1 MTDATEQHG
10 KPHIIVLGNEKGGVG
25 KTTLSVHL
33 TIDLLYQGYRVSS
46 IDLDARQRSISRYL
60 ENRKRYILEND
71 IRLPFPHHYIIN
83 KSVLDSVSHA
93 KEDETRRFS
102 HCIDKAAK
110 NSDFILIDCPGNDTF
125 LSRLAHSYAD
135 TIITPIND
143 SFIDMDV
150 LARVNSSTHDI
161 DRHGVYSE
169 MVWEAKLAR
178 AQRTSGDVDW
188 VVLRNRLSNI
198 DAKNKQRMADALKK
212 LKKRTG
218 CRIMPGLSER
228 VIYRELFLKGLTLL
242 DLFTR
247 VKGENVKLSHVTARR
262 ELRDLLDTLD
272 MYRYKERPGDE
283 SEKTSSVS
291 SAAKAAA
298 AALSANIAGAVDNA
312 EKAGD
317 GKKDAKNAES
327 GDNIADDVKTDT
339 ETGAAPET
347 PAADSGDEKNAAS
360 SPPPAEA
367 EKSEDKDGEKK
378 AVGA

>member
-1 MTDATEQHG
+1 MTGNAQTSEAAAPSDG

-25 KTTLSVHL
+25 KTTLCLH
-33 TIDLLYQGYRVSS
+33 IMADLLYQGYRVSS

-71 IRLPFPHHYIIN
+71 VRLPFPHHYIIN
-83 KSVLDSVSHA
+83 QSVLDSKSHA
-93 KEDETRRFS
+93 KEDETRRFN
-102 HCIDKAAK
+102 HCIEKASK
-110 NSDFILIDCPGNDTF
+110 DSDFIIIDCPGNYTF
-125 LSRLAHSYAD
+125 LSYLAHTHAN

-178 AQRTSGDVDW
+178 AQNTSEEADW
-188 VVLRNRLSNI
+188 YVLRNRLSNI
-198 DAKNKQRMADALKK
+198 DAKNKQRMAEALKK

-218 CRIMPGLSER
+218 CKIMPGLSER

-247 VKGENVKLSHVTARR
+247 VKGEKVKISHVTARR

-272 MYRYKERPGDE
+272 LYRFKVKAENSD
-283 SEKTSSVS
+283 KKSSVS
-291 SAAKAAA
+291 AAAKAAA
-298 AALSANIAGAVDNA
+298 GALKAAAEASDETKQAMGA
-312 EKAGD
+312 EKDSNKHASHE
-317 GKKDAKNAES
+317 KSLN
-327 GDNIADDVKTDT
+327 TDT
-339 ETGAAPET
+339 ASHKKTATG
-347 PAADSGDEKNAAS
+347 S
-360 SPPPAEA
+360 
-367 EKSEDKDGEKK
+367 
-378 AVGA
+378 